1 MTDTAAPKPRS
12 PLWIKLVLGLSILLN
27 LGLGGVLLGIA
38 TGGARDG
45 SVMSA
50 AIAALPQ
57 DSRRDLR
64 RALRADWA
72 ELRGYRRAQPVPS
85 EILTLLRAEP
95 FDPVA
100 FDASLER
107 GRAHLAEMGQRQRA
121 RLTAEVAAMTPAG
134 RQAYAL
140 ALEERLQR
148 GRPPRP

>member
-72 ELRGYRRAQPVPS
+72 ELRGYSMPVWS
-85 EILTLLRAEP
+85 GAARIWRKW
-95 FDPVA
+95 
-100 FDASLER
+100 ASASAR
-107 GRAHLAEMGQRQRA
+107 G
-121 RLTAEVAAMTPAG
+121 
-134 RQAYAL
+134 
-140 ALEERLQR
+140 
-148 GRPPRP
+148 